1 MNECAGRLYLLDL
14 ARAFAAISVVL
25 QHYQHFYFGEISFIR
40 QEQPFFDLIG
50 FVYKFGS
57 QAVPFF
63 FMLSGFIFFN
73 FYLKKIARKE
83 ISFTKFMVLRFSR
96 LYPLHLL
103 TLILVILFQQIY
115 FNYENDYFIYKEN
128 NLINFFQHLF
138 LVQEWPFSISAQ
150 AFNHPSFSISVELF
164 LYISFF
170 FISLRYL
177 KNLTQTSII
186 SLIALVIYYFSESNL
201 NLGIFLF
208 FYGGVIYYLVKIISN
223 QLEHNKKK
231 IIFILIFLNL
241 LILSGLLNDFFL
253 NLQLTVQNNFGGR
266 LMLQLYFIKF
276 PLVIVNLTLIQVLF
290 KNLGKKTQ
298 IFGDISYTV
307 YLVHFPIQLVFYML
321 NKKYF
326 ELNYND
332 NLTFII
338 FIILVFIVSLTIY
351 KIFELPAKKFIRRNY
366 KFQN

>member
-1 MNECAGRLYLLDL
+1 MNEYAGRLYLLDI

-25 QHYQHFYFGEISFIR
+25 QHYQHFYFDQINFIR

-50 FVYKFGS
+50 FIYKFGS

-73 FYLKKIARKE
+73 FYLEKIARKE

-103 TLILVILFQQIY
+103 TLIFVIFFQQIY
-115 FNYENDYFIYKEN
+115 FNYEKDYFIYKEN
-128 NLINFFQHLF
+128 DLINFFQHLF
-138 LVQEWPFSISAQ
+138 LVQEWPFLIGGQ

-170 FISLRYL
+170 IISLRYL
-177 KNLTQTSII
+177 KNVTQTSII
-186 SLIALVIYYFSESNL
+186 SLIALIIYYFFESNL

-208 FYGGVIYYLVKIISN
+208 FYGGVIYYLVKTISS
-223 QLEHNKKK
+223 QLTNNKKK
-231 IIFILIFLNL
+231 IILTLFFLNL
-241 LILSGLLNDFFL
+241 IIFSGLLNDFFL
-253 NLQLTVQNNFGGR
+253 NLQLIVQNNFGGQ
-266 LMLQLYFIKF
+266 LMLLLYFIKF
-276 PLVIVNLTLIQVLF
+276 PLIIVNLTLIQILF
-290 KNLGKKTQ
+290 RNLGKKMQ

-338 FIILVFIVSLTIY
+338 FIVLVLIVSLTTY
-351 KIFELPAKKFIRRNY
+351 KIFELPTKKFIRKKY
-366 KFQN
+366 KF